1 MSKRILIAILIVIVT
16 AVLFVFLGVKKT
28 GNAVHPA
35 LSDRPVRASAQH
47 PVKRVSAR
55 SLLNQARQFEA
66 KGSELEAKDVYQKLV
81 NDFPESPDVAGWQK
95 KVEDINIKLLF
106 SPVITPKS
114 IAYQIRPGD
123 TLNKIAREHKTT
135 VELIMKSNHISDSFI
150 LPGRK
155 LKIWN
160 APFSILVDKSQNI
173 LLLKSD
179 EEVIKTYSVSTGKNN
194 CTPVGTFRITNKLLT
209 PTWFKSGAI
218 LPPGSAENVLGTRWM
233 GFDLAGYGIHGTT
246 EPKEL
251 GKQVTQGCVRLSNSD
266 VEELYSIVPPGTEV
280 TIVD

>member
-1 MSKRILIAILIVIVT
+1 MSKRILILTILIVIIT
-16 AVLFVFLGVKKT
+16 AVFFVFLGAKKIGGT
-28 GNAVHPA
+28 GVPANRISVH
-35 LSDRPVRASAQH
+35 
-47 PVKRVSAR
+47 
-55 SLLNQARQFEA
+55 SLLNRARQFEA
-66 KGSELEAKDVYQKLV
+66 KGSELEAKNVYQKLV
-81 NDFPESPDVAGWQK
+81 NDFPGSPDVAGWQK
-95 KVEDINIKLLF
+95 RIEDINIKLLF
-106 SPVITPKS
+106 SSVITPKS

-135 VELIMKSNHISDSFI
+135 AELIMKSNNISGSFI
-150 LPGRK
+150 VPGRK

-179 EEVIKTYSVSTGKNN
+179 EEVIKTYIVSTGKNN
-194 CTPVGTFRITNKLLT
+194 CTPAGTFRITNKLLN
-209 PTWFKSGAI
+209 PTWFKAGAI

-251 GKQVTQGCVRLSNSD
+251 GKQVTQGCVRLSNFD

-280 TIVD
+280 TIVN

>member
-1 MSKRILIAILIVIVT
+1 MSKKILIAILIVIVT
-16 AVLFVFLGVKKT
+16 AVFFIFLGVKKT
-28 GNAVHPA
+28 GGAGVPA
-35 LSDRPVRASAQH
+35 N
-47 PVKRVSAR
+47 RVSSR

-66 KGSELEAKDVYQKLV
+66 KGSLLEEKNVYQRLV

-95 KVEDINIKLLF
+95 KAEDINIKLLF

-114 IAYQIRPGD
+114 ITYQIRPGD
-123 TLNKIAREHKTT
+123 TLNKIARGHKTT
-135 VELIMKSNHISDSFI
+135 AELIMKSNHISDSLI
-150 LPGRK
+150 VPGRK

-160 APFSILVDKSQNI
+160 APFSILIDKSQNT

-179 EEVIKTYSVSTGKNN
+179 EEVIKTYIVSTGKNN
-194 CTPVGTFRITNKLLT
+194 CTPVGTFRITNKLLN
-209 PTWFKSGAI
+209 PTWFKAGAI